1 MGLNDE
7 MADAVDAIYAA
18 AAGQGDWHT
27 ALDRVLDATSF
38 THASVYAIDRHVRAA
53 ATDSYRLPV
62 SGFWHRHDPV
72 AQRDYEREYYK
83 HEPGRQYRLRH
94 PDKRIYYD
102 AMYGSDSELDRNP
115 HYAWAEREHGLRYF
129 AYGQTDPAEQV
140 GAVLVLHRP
149 RARGHITPAE
159 IARFNGLLGH
169 FERAVQVEHHMGKA
183 LAPNVAAV
191 DFLDRNPTGIVIL
204 DGLGRIVLANRAAR
218 AMAAANDSFTLGGDG
233 IAALRPQDNVA
244 LGRLI
249 GGAAHASGGTAL
261 PGGGALKLPRRNGR
275 RDYAVIVAPLAR
287 RDSILSSLMP
297 AACVLI
303 TDPDASAMHSAA
315 MLREVYGITPAE
327 HRLVARLLGGDTPE
341 QAAQA
346 LGIGMPTV
354 RSQLAS
360 IFRKTETERQ
370 PDLIRLLVSL
380 PWWARAAGP
389 DASRVSGR

>member
-1 MGLNDE
+1 LGLSDE
-7 MADAVDAIYAA
+7 MADTVDALYAA
-18 AAGQGDWHT
+18 AAGQGDWHA
-27 ALDRVLDATSF
+27 ALDRVLGATGF

-53 ATDSYRLPV
+53 ATDDYRLPV
-62 SGFWHRHDPV
+62 SGFWHRHDPI

-102 AMYGSDSELDRNP
+102 AMYGSDSELDRNA
-115 HYAWAEREHGLRYF
+115 HYAWAERAHGLRYF
-129 AYGQTDPAEQV
+129 AYGQTDPAEPI
-140 GAVLVLHRP
+140 GAVLSLHRP
-149 RARGHITPAE
+149 RARGHITPTE
-159 IARFNGLLGH
+159 IARFGTLLGH

-183 LAPNVAAV
+183 LVAAI

-218 AMAAANDSFTLGGDG
+218 AMAEANDSFTLGSDG
-233 IAALRPQDNVA
+233 IAALRPQDNAA

-249 GGAAHASGGTAL
+249 GGAARVFDGTAL
-261 PGGGALKLPRRNGR
+261 SGGGALKLPRRNGR
-275 RDYAVIVAPLAR
+275 RDYAVVVAPLAR

-327 HRLVARLLGGDTPE
+327 HRLVERLLGGDTPE
-341 QAAQA
+341 QAALA
-346 LGIGMPTV
+346 LGIGLPTV

-380 PWWARAAGP
+380 PWWARASAGS
-389 DASRVSGR
+389 DR